1 MARFD
6 LPAHSI
12 GRILKLMEEPKIAAK
27 NSIPVD
33 VEEGKKYFFCSCGSS
48 ENQPFCDGT
57 HSGTDFSPI
66 AFVAEKTGTAYFCQC
81 KRSGKV
87 PYCDGAHN
95 SLQCD

>member
-1 MARFD
+1 MTQVQFAVR
-6 LPAHSI
+6 
-12 GRILKLMEEPKIAAK
+12 RIAFILGAMEEPKIAAK

-33 VEEGKKYFFCSCGSS
+33 VEEGKKYFFCYCGSS
-48 ENQPFCDGT
+48 KNQPFCDGA
-57 HSGTDFSPI
+57 HSGTEFSPI

-87 PYCDGAHN
+87 PYCDGSHN